1 MKNQLVFIIVI
12 LIGMLIIMGFSINRR
27 ENPSNKVVSVQKQ
40 APAPASETDSAP
52 APQQKTMGAVEVQV
66 TPVRLE
72 ANAQP
77 LLKIEMNTHSV
88 ELDYDLIKI
97 VQLTDDLGNSY
108 KPLVWNGGSGGHH
121 LTGEITFSELKG
133 DPDTLTLTLS
143 GIDGNTETFT
153 WSLKE
158 VNQT

>member
-121 LTGEITFSELKG
+121 LTGEISFEQLKA
-133 DPDTLTLTLS
+133 DPQTLTLAIS
-143 GIDGNTETFT
+143 GIDESTATFI
-153 WSLKE
+153 WKIKAK
-158 VNQT
+158 